1 MVAFLINSVSV
12 LRTFIVYF
20 ISRWEIPFKLTQIRG
35 NLIERLSKTF
45 VPLTCT
51 LHSIGLVIF
60 KFNLTFIKIKTMQL
74 NFCVYPYMYVYVL
87 VNMDYDQVV

>member
-60 KFNLTFIKIKTMQL
+60 KFTLTFIKIKTL
-74 NFCVYPYMYVYVL
+74 HFNFCVYPDMYVYVL
-87 VNMDYDQVV
+87 VNMDYNQVV